1 MGVRHMGKEGTHSG
15 HGKRVRMEFF
25 ENGFSPNTP
34 THKIVEMM
42 LYYAVP
48 RKDTNNTAHALVER
62 FGTIS
67 GILDASKDEL
77 IKVPGVGECTAAFLK
92 MIIPIARIYL
102 AEKSDDSEKRMG
114 RDDVC
119 RFLMSRYFGLTDEVF
134 SMVTFNGKGN
144 MISYDI
150 LARGNANEVHVSA
163 RDIIENALKRK
174 AACTVIA
181 HNHPGGVAI
190 PSEEDIFV
198 TDDIKAALDH
208 IGVKLLDHV
217 IITDD
222 DYVCMAISKDYKGI
236 FE

>member
-1 MGVRHMGKEGTHSG
+1 
-15 HGKRVRMEFF
+15 
-25 ENGFSPNTP
+25 
-34 THKIVEMM
+34 
-42 LYYAVP
+42 
-48 RKDTNNTAHALVER
+48 
-62 FGTIS
+62 
-67 GILDASKDEL
+67 
-77 IKVPGVGECTAAFLK
+77 
-92 MIIPIARIYL
+92 
-102 AEKSDDSEKRMG
+102 MG